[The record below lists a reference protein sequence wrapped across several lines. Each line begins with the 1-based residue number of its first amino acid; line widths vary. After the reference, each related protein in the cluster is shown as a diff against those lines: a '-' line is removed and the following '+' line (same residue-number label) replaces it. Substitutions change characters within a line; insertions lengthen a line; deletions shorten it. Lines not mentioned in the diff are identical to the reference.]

1 MTDQD
6 LFRTFFFI
14 NKKEI
19 SIHVRNTSNFGIAY
33 IKKKKLIKDNNY
45 FNNDDLDSFFLENIE
60 KIENQ
65 IQIFVKNISL
75 IIEDDNIF
83 SIKICLKQKI
93 ENRVISKEEFE
104 NLLLIGLE
112 QVNKYSSNLY
122 IVHYIADLLRV
133 DDQIVDSIENREIKS
148 NLCVDLRFICIDQKF
163 VTQFRDL
170 FKKKHVLLQKIF
182 SWEYLRKYAASD
194 GDIINSLVKI
204 EEGLNKSEVKLIP
217 KKPEKKGFFEKFF
230 SYFS

>member
-19 SIHVRNTSNFGIAY
+19 SICVRNNSNFEIIFY
-33 IKKKKLIKDNNY
+33 KKKEFIKGKSYSNE
-45 FNNDDLDSFFLENIE
+45 NDIESFFLENIE

-65 IQIFVKNISL
+65 IKIFVKNISL
-75 IIEDDNIF
+75 IIENDNIF
-83 SIKICLKQKI
+83 SIEISLKQKI

-112 QVNKYSSNLY
+112 QVNKYNPNLS
-122 IVHYIADLLRV
+122 IIHYIADVIRI
-133 DDQIVDSIENREIKS
+133 DDKIVDTVENKEIKS
-148 NLCVDLRFICIDQKF
+148 HLCVDLKFICIDKKF
-163 VTQFRDL
+163 VTRFKDL
-170 FKKKHVLLQKIF
+170 FKKKHVFLEKIF
-182 SWEYLRKYAASD
+182 SGEYLRKYTATD
-194 GDIINSLVKI
+194 EDIINTLVKI
-204 EEGLNKSEVKLIP
+204 ERGFNKFEVKLIP
-217 KKPEKKGFFEKFF
+217 KKPQKKGLFEKFF